1 MTPEMWA
8 LFAQVP
14 VAGIFAVFVWKWSEK
29 NQKAQDERDKLMQ
42 EFWKEQRES
51 DRGIMERLV
60 LSVDGLCDK
69 FGKHDQKTEAALAV
83 LKDRETQKRNPK
95 TRPLL

>member
-1 MTPEMWA
+1 
-8 LFAQVP
+8 
-14 VAGIFAVFVWKWSEK
+14 
-29 NQKAQDERDKLMQ
+29 
-42 EFWKEQRES
+42 
-51 DRGIMERLV
+51 LV

>member
-1 MTPEMWA
+1 MTPEVIQ
-8 LFAQVP
+8 LLIQLP
-14 VAGIFAVFVWKWSEK
+14 VVGIFAIFVWKWSGK
-29 NQKAQDERDKLMQ
+29 NQAAQDARDKLMQ

-51 DRGIMERLV
+51 DRGILERLV

-83 LKDRETQKRNPK
+83 LKDREAQKQRAVK
-95 TRPLL
+95 RTT

>member
-1 MTPEMWA
+1 MTPEVVQ
-8 LFAQVP
+8 LLIQLP
-14 VAGIFAVFVWKWSEK
+14 VVGIFAWFVWAWSRK
-29 NQKAQDERDKLMQ
+29 NQEAQEARDKLMQ

-69 FGKHDQKTEAALAV
+69 FGTHDQKTEAALAV